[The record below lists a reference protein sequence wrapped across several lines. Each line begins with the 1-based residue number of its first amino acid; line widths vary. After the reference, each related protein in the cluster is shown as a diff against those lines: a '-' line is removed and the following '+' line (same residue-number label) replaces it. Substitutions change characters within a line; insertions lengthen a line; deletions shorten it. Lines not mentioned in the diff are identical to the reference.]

1 MHIDLLK
8 APPISEVSKEIKKL
22 YDSVKQQEAATEQLI
37 NQVNKELERVK
48 SLIEEKEAAHVEY
61 R

>member
-1 MHIDLLK
+1 
-8 APPISEVSKEIKKL
+8 VSKEIKKL

-37 NQVNKELERVK
+37 NQLNKELEGVK